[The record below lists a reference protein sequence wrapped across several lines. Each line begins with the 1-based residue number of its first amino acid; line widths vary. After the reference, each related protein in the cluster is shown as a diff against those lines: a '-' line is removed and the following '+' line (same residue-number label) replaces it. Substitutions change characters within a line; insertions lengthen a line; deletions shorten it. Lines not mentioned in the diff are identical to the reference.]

1 MTQNDKNLLQ
11 GAFFFHNRVARRTR
25 LCAIIIII
33 ISEYLQVIWSRNA
46 VFQIKYELHI

>member
-1 MTQNDKNLLQ
+1 MTKTYYKEL
-11 GAFFFHNRVARRTR
+11 FFFNNRVARRTR
-25 LCAIIIII
+25 LCAIIII